1 MADSEL
7 SGRMANMRVEQ
18 LSEIAF
24 ASPEDGIRE
33 DFIAAAR
40 AELDRR
46 GVSSDARAEMEDH
59 VAAVRA
65 EDSERTTQPLG
76 WLGIVLF
83 LLIGP
88 LLLISVISAISL
100 YATGYKAKAKDAFT
114 CILLSFGL
122 YALLGL
128 ILLFTL

>member
-1 MADSEL
+1 MA
-7 SGRMANMRVEQ
+7 RMRVEQ

-24 ASPEDGIRE
+24 ATAEEGIRE
-33 DFIAAAR
+33 EFIVAAR

-46 GVSSDARAEMEDH
+46 GISGAAKAELAAH
-59 VAAVRA
+59 VAENRTDEV
-65 EDSERTTQPLG
+65 ERQNSPLG
-76 WLGIVLF
+76 WPGIVLF

-88 LLLISVISAISL
+88 LLLISVISAVSL

-114 CILLSFGL
+114 CILLSFGI

-128 ILLFTL
+128 ALLFIV